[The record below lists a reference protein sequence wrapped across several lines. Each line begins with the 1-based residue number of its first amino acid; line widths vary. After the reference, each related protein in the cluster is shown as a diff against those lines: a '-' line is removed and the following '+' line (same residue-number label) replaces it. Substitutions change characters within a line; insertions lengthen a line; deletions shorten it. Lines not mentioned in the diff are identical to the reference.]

1 MEENENFIHNKYGCC
16 SYCGKESNK
25 LIKVGPKLRYCN
37 RICYAKDC
45 LKKYPDTPLADVIA
59 KMYPEAVNK

>member
-1 MEENENFIHNKYGCC
+1 MANKNVRKVEKC

-37 RICYAKDC
+37 YENCYAKDC
-45 LKKYPDTPLADVIA
+45 LKNFPGTSIAEMIA
-59 KMYPEAVNK
+59 KVYPEAVEE